1 MTKEELLVMLQRGL
15 DEEERAIPLYTK
27 HIGTTLF
34 LSGFKPEAQV
44 RIKELLMLLKKESE
58 SHAKVY
64 NGLLASVKGAQQDV
78 Y

>member
-27 HIGTTLF
+27 HLSTTLF
-34 LSGFKPEAQV
+34 LSGFKPESQV
-44 RIKELLMLLKKESE
+44 QIKELLMLLKKESE
-58 SHAKVY
+58 FHAKVY
-64 NGLLASVKGAQQDV
+64 DGLLMSIKESQQDV